1 MTYKS
6 SKMKTYFNII
16 VLIIL
21 VSSFSYSQEEK
32 PETLKCCYSIRLIL
46 CRTFNINLMSLRF
59 YRKLNYMKINLPA
72 ASDSNSIWMWTKLA
86 ISTQVIRM
94 IRQGN
99 SPGDWIEPLHQQFLN
114 DSKFNPVRYVLG
126 MAQTAAVGYLAYQ
139 HIKKYGLFK

>member
-32 PETLKCCYSIRLIL
+32 PETPNVVTPL
-46 CRTFNINLMSLRF
+46 FNSLQNLQYKF
-59 YRKLNYMKINLPA
+59 DEFEIYRKLNYMKMNLPA

-86 ISTQVIRM
+86 ISTSGNPDDPA
-94 IRQGN
+94 GN
-99 SPGDWIEPLHQQFLN
+99 SPGDWIEPLHQQYLN

-126 MAQTAAVGYLAYQ
+126 MAQTAAVGYLVYE